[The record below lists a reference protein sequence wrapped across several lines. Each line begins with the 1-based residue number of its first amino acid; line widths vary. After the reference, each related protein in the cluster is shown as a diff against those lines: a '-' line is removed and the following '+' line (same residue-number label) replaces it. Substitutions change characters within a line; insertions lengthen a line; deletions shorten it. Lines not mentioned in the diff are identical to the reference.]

1 MRTVPDEADVA
12 KIYCIKIRANC
23 LLSASCKCHLNI
35 YKVKN
40 ENENCKMQNAKS
52 RALPDRSALMST
64 TSRNQRL
71 SLFTFRFV

>member
-1 MRTVPDEADVA
+1 MRTVPDVA
-12 KIYCIKIRANC
+12 KIYCIKIGANC

-40 ENENCKMQNAKS
+40 EKCKMQNAKS
-52 RALPDRSALMST
+52 RALPDRSALMSA